1 MRINANYRNVKDSY
15 LFSTVG
21 KKVSA
26 FTAAHPGAD
35 VIRLGIGD
43 VTRPLSPAVVEA
55 MAKAARELGTPEGF
69 HGYIPSEQGYPFLRE
84 AIAGYYAGHGVMLS
98 PDEIFISDGAKSDLG
113 NLLDLFDADNTVL
126 IPDPVYPA
134 YVDANVMA
142 GRRVVYCDA
151 TVENGFLPLSDDS
164 VRADLIYI
172 CSPNNPTGAVYGREG
187 LKKWVDYALKNDAVL
202 LFDAAYE
209 AFIGD
214 PALPRSIYEIEGA
227 ERCAIEVCSFS
238 KMAGFTG
245 TRCGW
250 TVVPEALVREGM
262 SLNRMWMRR
271 QTTKYNGTPYVIHR
285 AAEAV
290 FTDEGYRQCMESI
303 AYYKENARIMAD
315 TLDRL
320 GIFYTGGVNSPYIW
334 LRCPGG
340 LDSWT
345 FFDKLLEQANVVG
358 TPGEGF
364 GANGEGFFRLTAFN
378 TREKTAEAMQRFE
391 RLARSL

>member
-1 MRINANYRNVKDSY
+1 MRINANYRNIKDSY
-15 LFSTVG
+15 LFSTIG

-55 MAKAARELGTPEGF
+55 MEKAARELGTPEGF

-84 AIAGYYAGHGVMLS
+84 AIAGYYAGHGVTLS

-151 TVENGFLPLSDDS
+151 TVENGFLPLPYDS

-187 LKKWVDYALKNDAVL
+187 LKKWVDYALKNDAIL

-303 AYYKENARIMAD
+303 AYYKENARIMAG
-315 TLDRL
+315 TLDKL

-391 RLARSL
+391 CLARSL